1 MYLTQYHRFAL
12 LLTKLTKQVRQQD
25 AYATNAG
32 VLLQLCVTPR
42 PFSRA
47 DCEPLSSLLTTIK
60 INGGVKRMKK
70 SRFSTNIWSMIAE
83 C

>member
-42 PFSRA
+42 PLF
-47 DCEPLSSLLTTIK
+47 
-60 INGGVKRMKK
+60 NGRL
-70 SRFSTNIWSMIAE
+70 
-83 C
+83 